1 MMAAASR
8 RFAKYRNAL
17 QKGLGASQ
25 LKENNVADSV
35 DVWRLFTKADGSSSM
50 EPVTVSLPNGRSS
63 LFEGT
68 GVQIVSMTP
77 STAVNWHVGP
87 RRQLIATLA
96 GEGEIE
102 TGDGQ
107 KLAVKPGV
115 ITLIEDLTG
124 IGHITRNGPEGRLCV
139 FLPLSDEAKVQ

>member
-1 MMAAASR
+1 M
-8 RFAKYRNAL
+8 
-17 QKGLGASQ
+17 
-25 LKENNVADSV
+25 ADSV
-35 DVWRLFTKADGSSSM
+35 DVWRIYTRADGSSSM
-50 EPVTVSLPNGRSS
+50 EPIKVSLPNGRSS
-63 LFEGT
+63 LFTGT

-77 STAVNWHVGP
+77 STDVNWHVGP
-87 RRQLIATLA
+87 RRQMIATVA

-124 IGHITRNGPEGRLCV
+124 KGHITRNGPEGRLCV
-139 FLPLSDEAKVQ
+139 FMPLSPDVKVE

>member
-1 MMAAASR
+1 
-8 RFAKYRNAL
+8 
-17 QKGLGASQ
+17 
-25 LKENNVADSV
+25 VADSV
-35 DVWRLFTKADGSSSM
+35 DLWRLFSLPDGTSSM
-50 EPVTVSLPNGRSS
+50 EAVTVSLPNGRSS
-63 LFEGT
+63 LFGGT

-77 STAVNWHVGP
+77 STEVNWHVGP

-107 KLAVKPGV
+107 KLTVKAGV

-124 IGHITRNGPEGRLCV
+124 KGHITRNGPQGRLCV
-139 FLPLSDEAKVQ
+139 FMPLSTDAKVQ